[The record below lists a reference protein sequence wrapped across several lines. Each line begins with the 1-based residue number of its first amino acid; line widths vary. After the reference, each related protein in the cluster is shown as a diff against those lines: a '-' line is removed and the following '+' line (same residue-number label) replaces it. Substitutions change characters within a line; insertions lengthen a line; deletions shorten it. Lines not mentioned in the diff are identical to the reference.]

1 MDEFMCSDVVRGHSS
16 GVDDFRAKS
25 AGAST
30 FKWFLGHL
38 VEAHFAL
45 FCSSTYKDERRT
57 KVAREHVLES
67 EQVW

>member
-1 MDEFMCSDVVRGHSS
+1 MDEFICSDVVRGRGS

-38 VEAHFAL
+38 VGGTFYPL
-45 FCSSTYKDERRT
+45 LLVYILVER
-57 KVAREHVLES
+57 
-67 EQVW
+67 

>member
-1 MDEFMCSDVVRGHSS
+1 MDEFMCSDVVHGCSS
-16 GVDDFRAKS
+16 GVDDFRATS

-45 FCSSTYKDERRT
+45 SCSYKL
-57 KVAREHVLES
+57 KSGGQKLQKGMFWIVNKC
-67 EQVW
+67 